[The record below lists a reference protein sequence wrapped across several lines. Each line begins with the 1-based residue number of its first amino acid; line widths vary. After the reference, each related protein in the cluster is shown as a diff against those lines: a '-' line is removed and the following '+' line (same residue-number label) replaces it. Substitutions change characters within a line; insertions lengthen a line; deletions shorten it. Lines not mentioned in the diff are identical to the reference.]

1 MNKHSL
7 LKPNI
12 YRSEVL
18 IVNDKLKLTLDNSR
32 NIFSLNKNNDEYNK
46 FNSVFKNF
54 FSFLVPDVSKFNL
67 NDNSIVLWS
76 RTQSFFAIT
85 NFNLKELTSS
95 FENLASITDQTG
107 GWLLFKVSGKGS
119 LSLFEKLITINLDNF
134 SEGQVIRTSLNKIN
148 CFVLCKKKAQTYYII
163 CPVSFSDTMKLRLI
177 KLIELS

>member
-54 FSFLVPDVSKFNL
+54 FSFLVPDVSKFNY

-76 RTQSFFAIT
+76 RTNSYMAIT
-85 NFNLKELTSS
+85 NLNFKELISS
-95 FENLASITDQTG
+95 FGFHLSCFRAFRASPKRV
-107 GWLLFKVSGKGS
+107 F
-119 LSLFEKLITINLDNF
+119 
-134 SEGQVIRTSLNKIN
+134 TSNGLK
-148 CFVLCKKKAQTYYII
+148 
-163 CPVSFSDTMKLRLI
+163 
-177 KLIELS
+177 